1 MKKFTLLV
9 VLAISLGIASCG
21 KDENTMTLTTEIN
34 GLRKGTIL
42 LKKRT
47 DSTAVVID
55 SIVVNGNDERFVFET
70 SLPEPELHY
79 LQLDKLDGRLTNDL
93 LPFFAEKGIIEIH
106 TTLEKFGVNYS
117 VKGSKN
123 HDLLEHYKKLM
134 QPIQDRNLELIAE
147 TFRAE
152 AAKDSAKVKELVAK
166 SKSLQRNKYYR
177 AVQFAINNKDH
188 EIAAYIASTDIG
200 DATTKLLDTIN
211 KSLSKPVKNSR
222 YGKKLQALIDQNKT
236 N

>member
-1 MKKFTLLV
+1 MILFMKKFTLLV

-70 SLPEPELHY
+70 SLPEPELYY

-93 LPFFAEKGIIEIH
+93 LPFFAEK
-106 TTLEKFGVNYS
+106 T
-117 VKGSKN
+117 
-123 HDLLEHYKKLM
+123 
-134 QPIQDRNLELIAE
+134 
-147 TFRAE
+147 
-152 AAKDSAKVKELVAK
+152 
-166 SKSLQRNKYYR
+166 
-177 AVQFAINNKDH
+177 
-188 EIAAYIASTDIG
+188 
-200 DATTKLLDTIN
+200 
-211 KSLSKPVKNSR
+211 
-222 YGKKLQALIDQNKT
+222 
-236 N
+236 